1 MRWGSR
7 EVSLSI
13 RHPGKLS
20 IVATPIGNLGDV
32 SQRALDTLRSCDRI
46 VAEDTRRTRQ
56 LLTHFGIAAKRVE
69 RLDDHARER
78 DLARVVARLCAGE
91 HVALVTDAGTPGVS
105 DPGGA
110 LVDAAIRH
118 SVPVVPIPGASAVV
132 AAVVASGLAPGG
144 RFRFV
149 GFLPRAGGARHA
161 AIACIC
167 ETPEPVVLFE
177 SPHRTEKTLLELAA
191 KSPDRPAC
199 VARELTKVHEEFVR
213 GSLDQLARLGGES
226 YVWRGEITIVLGANS
241 GGSRTTRARA
251 SGSADAGSG
260 VAEAVRNAALDEQID
275 AALARGERPRAIV
288 ERLSEASGLPKR
300 KVYARILQRKGS
312 AK

>member
-1 MRWGSR
+1 MATIGSR
-7 EVSLSI
+7 RGAGL
-13 RHPGKLS
+13 L
-20 IVATPIGNLGDV
+20 AIGL
-32 SQRALDTLRSCDRI
+32 
-46 VAEDTRRTRQ
+46 
-56 LLTHFGIAAKRVE
+56 
-69 RLDDHARER
+69 
-78 DLARVVARLCAGE
+78 
-91 HVALVTDAGTPGVS
+91 
-105 DPGGA
+105 
-110 LVDAAIRH
+110 
-118 SVPVVPIPGASAVV
+118 AVV

-149 GFLPRAGGARHA
+149 GFLPRAGGARRA

-177 SPHRTEKTLLELAA
+177 SPHRTGKTLLELAA

-213 GSLDQLARLGGES
+213 GSLDQLARRGGES

-241 GGSRTTRARA
+241 GGSSATGARARA
-251 SGSADAGSG
+251 RGSADAGAG
-260 VAEAVRNAALDEQID
+260 VAEAVRDAALDEQID

-300 KVYARILQRKGS
+300 KVYARILERKGS
-312 AK
+312 AN